1 MSDASKSGSA
11 TPASAA
17 GASPAT
23 AKAERPDVVPYS
35 RLFLF
40 ATPADKAML
49 AVGVI
54 AAALN
59 GVIFPCFT
67 LVFGKLLNSLG
78 AS

>member
-54 AAALN
+54 AGLGAQGYELALEAAL
-59 GVIFPCFT
+59 T
-67 LVFGKLLNSLG
+67 RLR
-78 AS
+78 AR